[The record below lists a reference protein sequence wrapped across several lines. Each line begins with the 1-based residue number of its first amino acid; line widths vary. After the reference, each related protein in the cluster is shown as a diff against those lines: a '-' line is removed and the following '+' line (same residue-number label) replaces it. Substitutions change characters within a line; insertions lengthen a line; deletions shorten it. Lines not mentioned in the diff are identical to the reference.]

1 MSEQKFRSLR
11 SVLVYLRLKGYSQS
25 AAKKELKDV
34 LGEDVSLAWIK
45 KWWGSD
51 IDQLDGKQGEGGGRE
66 PRSAATRQIIK
77 RSNPASSLSEVAR
90 EVEKKRQKTTS
101 KSLVS
106 KILLGLGLKSFL
118 MGKVSELKPAHVE
131 ARLEFA
137 RKFVDKPP
145 EFWERVLSTDEKQWV
160 LHKSKQNRSW

>member
-106 KILLGLGLKSFL
+106 KILLGLGLKK
-118 MGKVSELKPAHVE
+118 G
-131 ARLEFA
+131 
-137 RKFVDKPP
+137 
-145 EFWERVLSTDEKQWV
+145 
-160 LHKSKQNRSW
+160 

>member
-45 KWWGSD
+45 KWWGND

-90 EVEKKRQKTTS
+90 EVEKGAGEGSVAVCTGSPCRRMR
-101 KSLVS
+101 KSL
-106 KILLGLGLKSFL
+106 
-118 MGKVSELKPAHVE
+118 GK
-131 ARLEFA
+131 R
-137 RKFVDKPP
+137 
-145 EFWERVLSTDEKQWV
+145 
-160 LHKSKQNRSW
+160 